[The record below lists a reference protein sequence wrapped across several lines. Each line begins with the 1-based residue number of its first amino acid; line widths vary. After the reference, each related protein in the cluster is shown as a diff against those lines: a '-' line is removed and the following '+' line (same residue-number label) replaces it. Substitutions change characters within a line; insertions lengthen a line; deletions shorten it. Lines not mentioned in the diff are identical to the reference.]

1 MRFSRLSYED
11 ICEKFEV
18 DDEFLVTE
26 VMKSMLENGEIYGE
40 YFTRTKSIVF
50 DQQANI
56 EEIDKLMEQYKQW
69 EGEEMQ

>member
-40 YFTRTKSIVF
+40 YFTR
-50 DQQANI
+50 QNQ
-56 EEIDKLMEQYKQW
+56 
-69 EGEEMQ
+69 